1 MIIDTMAVL
10 AYLLGDDAGHN
21 KKIILDVPLSQI
33 SQATNTNPAIYWK
46 NIPPEAASLAL
57 VIKEI
62 TIFQKPIYYWV
73 VYNLPVDSTGFQAG
87 QSNQTS
93 KNNIGL
99 NSWGQKNYHRLIYPA
114 QNDLALIEI
123 YALDKK
129 FSTIKNITGAQL
141 ERKMNGHVLASGTYQ
156 LSFGGN

>member
-10 AYLLGDDAGHN
+10 AYLLGDD
-21 KKIILDVPLSQI
+21 
-33 SQATNTNPAIYWK
+33 
-46 NIPPEAASLAL
+46 
-57 VIKEI
+57 
-62 TIFQKPIYYWV
+62 V

-129 FSTIKNITGAQL
+129 FSTIKNITGAHL
-141 ERKMNGHVLASGTYQ
+141 ERKMTGHVLASGTYQ